1 MMVKFTRSIPG
12 GEKRGYVEGR
22 EFDWPMILIRK
33 MRADYGDDILV
44 MSGAVGAWIE
54 RTSARRAFKGQ
65 GKALRQERLR
75 LAGVV
80 VGVSDVH
87 RQDELADVLA
97 SASGQVPQV
106 DDDAPDVED
115 AAPQVLADVEP
126 GTEAPVPRRRY
137 RRRVVVHDSDD
148 MRAPEP
154 EIPVG

>member
-54 RTSARRAFKGQ
+54 RTSARRASKGQ
-65 GKALRQERLR
+65 GKASRQDRLR
-75 LAGVV
+75 STGVV
-80 VGVSDVH
+80 VGMSNAD

-106 DDDAPDVED
+106 DDAAPEVEG

>member
-1 MMVKFTRSIPG
+1 MMVKFTRTIEG

-75 LAGVV
+75 DAGIV

-106 DDDAPDVED
+106 DDAAPEVEG

-137 RRRVVVHDSDD
+137 RRRVVVHDTDD
-148 MRAPEP
+148 VRAPEP

>member
-1 MMVKFTRSIPG
+1 MLVKFTRTIEG

-65 GKALRQERLR
+65 GKARRQERLR
-75 LAGVV
+75 DAGVV
-80 VGVSDVH
+80 VGVSDAEL
-87 RQDELADVLA
+87 QDDLADVLA
-97 SASGQVPQV
+97 GTSGQVPQV
-106 DDDAPDVED
+106 DDDVPEVED
-115 AAPQVLADVEP
+115 TAPQVLADVEP

>member
-1 MMVKFTRSIPG
+1 MLVKFTRTIEG

-54 RTSARRAFKGQ
+54 RTSARRAFRGQ

-75 LAGVV
+75 DAGVV
-80 VGVSDVH
+80 VGMSDAEL
-87 RQDELADVLA
+87 QDDLADVLA
-97 SASGQVPQV
+97 SASGQDLQV
-106 DDDAPDVED
+106 DDEVPEVED
-115 AAPQVLADVEP
+115 TAPQVLADVEP

-137 RRRVVVHDSDD
+137 RRRVVVRDADV
-148 MRAPEP
+148 RAPEP

>member
-1 MMVKFTRSIPG
+1 MLVKFTRSIPG

-54 RTSARRAFKGQ
+54 RTSARRVFKGQ

-80 VGVSDVH
+80 VGMSDADRH
-87 RQDELADVLA
+87 DDLADVLA
-97 SASGQVPQV
+97 SASGQDLQV
-106 DDDAPDVED
+106 DDEVPEVED
-115 AAPQVLADVEP
+115 TAPQVLADVEP